1 MKTLLRVLL
10 LTALCVCENAQAIE
24 GRAANADLPAQ
35 AAAPKS
41 IWPRLV
47 AGMRMEGEK
56 RPEVQRFIA
65 EYRSNPQY
73 FKAMLARA
81 EPFLW
86 FILSTAEL
94 RRLPT
99 ELALLPAVES
109 SWNAHAVS
117 VSAAQGLW
125 QFIPK
130 TGDAYG
136 LRNGLNYEARRDPV
150 ASTRAAL
157 DLLAAL
163 HHEYGDWPLALAAY
177 NTGGVRLKGAMRQGR
192 SRNFWQLPLPAVTKD
207 YVPRLLAIAALVRD
221 PVRHGLTLPDIAE
234 AGAVE
239 LIAIEQGMPLHHAL
253 KAAGIK
259 TEVIRAY
266 NPAWLEITA
275 PTHAPTLLL
284 PPADAEALRAEL
296 AQLQGRS
303 LNRQDSRYGET
314 ALGTSTTVGNAVAP
328 AVVRP
333 RYPRLA
339 RSMHWS
345 TRLDSAGELASSRQ
359 RQIEYEVRLGDTLY
373 AIAQRHGLSVAEL
386 KSINPGMSPR
396 ALKTG
401 QRVRIRSCDVRRCD
415 NG

>member
-1 MKTLLRVLL
+1 MKNLLRVLL
-10 LTALCVCENAQAIE
+10 LALPCVCGGAQATE
-24 GRAANADLPAQ
+24 GAVVNVDLPP
-35 AAAPKS
+35 AAMPKS

-47 AGMRMEGEK
+47 SGMRMEGEK

-65 EYRSNPQY
+65 EYRANPQY

-86 FILSTAEL
+86 FILNTAEL

-117 VSAAQGLW
+117 VSAAHGLW
-125 QFIPK
+125 QFIAK
-130 TGDAYG
+130 TGEAYG

-163 HHEYGDWPLALAAY
+163 HREYGDWPLALAAY
-177 NTGGVRLKGAMRQGR
+177 NTGGVRLKQAMRQGR
-192 SRNFWQLPLPAVTKD
+192 SRNFWRLPLPPVTKD

-221 PVRHGLTLPDIAE
+221 PVRHGVTLPDIAE
-234 AGAVE
+234 SGAVE
-239 LIAIEQGMPLHHAL
+239 LITIEQGMPLHQAL
-253 KAAGIK
+253 KAAGVK
-259 TEVIRAY
+259 PEVIRVY
-266 NPAWLEITA
+266 NPGWPETTA

-296 AQLQGRS
+296 ALLQDPPAGRP
-303 LNRQDSRYGET
+303 SRRFGEPLVLAST
-314 ALGTSTTVGNAVAP
+314 AKGHVTAMSAAP
-328 AVVRP
+328 P

-339 RSMHWS
+339 NSMHWS
-345 TRLDSAGELASSRQ
+345 TRLGSTGELASGKERQ
-359 RQIEYEVRLGDTLY
+359 VEYEVRLGDTLF

-386 KSINPGMSPR
+386 KRINPGMGVR
-396 ALKTG
+396 ALKSG
-401 QRVRIRSCDVRRCD
+401 QRVRIRSCDVRLCG

>member
-1 MKTLLRVLL
+1 MKPLLRVLL
-10 LTALCVCENAQAIE
+10 LTGLCVGGAAQAIE
-24 GRAANADLPAQ
+24 GPVANADASVQ
-35 AAAPKS
+35 GAAPKS

-47 AGMRMEGEK
+47 SGMRLGEEK

-65 EYRSNPQY
+65 EYRANPQY

-86 FILSTAEL
+86 FILNTAEL

-163 HHEYGDWPLALAAY
+163 HREYGDWPLALAAY
-177 NTGGVRLKGAMRQGR
+177 NTGGVRLKQAMRQGK
-192 SRNFWQLPLPAVTKD
+192 SRNFWRLPLPPVTKD

-221 PVRHGLTLPDIAE
+221 PARHGLTLPDIAE
-234 AGAVE
+234 SGAVE

-259 TEVIRAY
+259 PEVIKAY
-266 NPAWLEITA
+266 NPGWLETTA

-284 PPADAEALRAEL
+284 PPADADALRAEL
-296 AQLQGRS
+296 ALLQ
-303 LNRQDSRYGET
+303 SRTLSRPGSWDGDPLAAASSTKRNAAALAT
-314 ALGTSTTVGNAVAP
+314 AK
-328 AVVRP
+328 P
-333 RYPRLA
+333 RYARLA
-339 RSMHWS
+339 GDMHWNA
-345 TRLDSAGELASSRQ
+345 RLGSADELASSKRK
-359 RQIEYEVRLGDTLY
+359 RAEYEVRLGDTLF
-373 AIAQRHGLSVAEL
+373 AIAQRHGVSVAEL
-386 KSINPGMSPR
+386 KRINPGMSPR

-401 QRVRIRSCDVRRCD
+401 QRVRIRSCDVRLCG